1 MGIWRVGVL
10 LSGKRAEADLHHTA
24 SKTIRDE
31 SSKVLA
37 SLDVQYMWICDN
49 IALILIY
56 TQSKS

>member
-1 MGIWRVGVL
+1 ML

-31 SSKVLA
+31 SSKIPA

-49 IALILIY
+49 TALILPILLERLVAY
-56 TQSKS
+56 RAI